1 MHTVGDTMKITII
14 TLLLVLSTFAAPV
27 RVQFDEP
34 VARGDVLH
42 QSATINYFYVD
53 TEYLDLYTSIG
64 SVRMCYPAP
73 PANADTAIAAWEEA
87 RYNAICQIILT
98 PDEMQQDAHIFIK
111 QTVPARFKAWAE
123 GE

>member
-1 MHTVGDTMKITII
+1 MKPLYLILALV
-14 TLLLVLSTFAAPV
+14 TLALAAPV

-87 RYNAICQIILT
+87 RYNAMCPIILT
-98 PDEMQQDAHIFIK
+98 PDEMQQDAHVFIK

-123 GE
+123 GDK